1 MSIVKSRLD
10 NAQAKTL
17 QMQVGFYYERYRF
30 FTEDQFDDPGL
41 VRDLTTP
48 SGFDNF
54 TGTDT
59 SRNAV
64 TLFSGFLPSLLGT
77 A

>member
-1 MSIVKSRLD
+1 
-10 NAQAKTL
+10 
-17 QMQVGFYYERYRF
+17 MQVGFYYERYRF

-54 TGTDT
+54 TSDT

-64 TLFSGFLPSLLGT
+64 LVLWILTFPLGNRLNKIT
-77 A
+77 ELNFYGIT

>member
-1 MSIVKSRLD
+1 
-10 NAQAKTL
+10 
-17 QMQVGFYYERYRF
+17 MQVGFYYERYRF

-41 VRDLTTP
+41 VRELTTP

-54 TGTDT
+54 TGTET

-64 TLFSGFLPSLLGT
+64 ELFSGFVSSLATT